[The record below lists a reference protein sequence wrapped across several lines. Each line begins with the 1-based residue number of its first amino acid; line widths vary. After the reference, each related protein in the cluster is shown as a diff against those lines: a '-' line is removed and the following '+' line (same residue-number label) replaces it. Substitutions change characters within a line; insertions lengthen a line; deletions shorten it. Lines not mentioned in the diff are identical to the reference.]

1 MKNIIGV
8 LILLSISRLAFSQKS
23 TPSQKSKPVYIPHPM
38 GFVYVPSGMFTDSS
52 NNHIRMG
59 AFLLSELE
67 ISNKQYNEFLND
79 LKAQGRDADYE
90 LAKPQNQKWK
100 NFDAQMIDSYQSKE
114 EMPVVN
120 ISKQGALL
128 YCQWLTEKEN
138 AKNQDMV
145 VHFRLP
151 SKAEWQYATGGI
163 TSVTKKDDLKGIYK
177 SKKILV
183 GYRTEPN
190 KYGLFFMFG
199 NVAEMVSD
207 ENIALGGHWLNDVKD
222 LSIYNTIE
230 NAASPLVGF
239 RVLMSYVGNVR

>member
-1 MKNIIGV
+1 MNSMVIAQKPALVNTKTRF
-8 LILLSISRLAFSQKS
+8 ISNPKGF
-23 TPSQKSKPVYIPHPM
+23 VYIPT
-38 GFVYVPSGMFTDSS
+38 GMFTDSS
-52 NNHIRMG
+52 NNHMRIS
-59 AFLLSELE
+59 AFYLSASEVT
-67 ISNKQYNEFLND
+67 NKQYNEFLND
-79 LKAQGRDADYE
+79 LKVQGRDADYE

-100 NFDAQMIDSYQSKE
+100 NFDAQMIEIYQKKE

-120 ISKQGALL
+120 ISKQAALL

-138 AKNQDMV
+138 GKNREEI
-145 VHFRLP
+145 VHYRLA
-151 SKAEWQYATGGI
+151 SKAEWQYAAGAT
-163 TSVTKKDDLKGIYK
+163 TSVSKRDMAKGI
-177 SKKILV
+177 KILV
-183 GYRTEPN
+183 ANRTEPN

-222 LSIYNTIE
+222 LSIYNVIE

>member
-1 MKNIIGV
+1 MKNIISV
-8 LILLSISRLAFSQKS
+8 LILLSISSLAFSQKS
-23 TPSQKSKPVYIPHPM
+23 TPSQKSKPVYIPHPR

-128 YCQWLTEKEN
+128 YCQWFTEKEN

-151 SKAEWQYATGGI
+151 SKAEWQYATGDI

-190 KYGLFFMFG
+190 KYGLFFMCG

-207 ENIALGGHWLNDVKD
+207 ENVALGGHWQNDVKD
-222 LSIYNTIE
+222 LSIYNVIE

-239 RVLMSYVGNVR
+239 RVLMSYVGKVR

>member
-1 MKNIIGV
+1 MKNILSI
-8 LILLSISRLAFSQKS
+8 LILLCMNSMVIAQKPALVNTKTRFISNPKGF
-23 TPSQKSKPVYIPHPM
+23 VYIPT
-38 GFVYVPSGMFTDSS
+38 GMFTDSS
-52 NNHIRMG
+52 NNHTRIS
-59 AFLLSELE
+59 AFFLGETE
-67 ISNKQYNEFLND
+67 VSNKQYQAFLND

-114 EMPVVN
+114 EMPIVN

-138 AKNQDMV
+138 GKKREEF
-145 VHFRLP
+145 VHFRLA
-151 SKAEWQYATGGI
+151 SKAEWQYAAGAT
-163 TSVTKKDDLKGIYK
+163 TSVSKRDMAKGI
-177 SKKILV
+177 KILV
-183 GYRTEPN
+183 ANRTEPN

-207 ENIALGGHWLNDVKD
+207 ENIALGGHWQNDVKD
-222 LSIYNTIE
+222 LSIYNVIE

>member
-1 MKNIIGV
+1 MKNILSI
-8 LILLSISRLAFSQKS
+8 LILLCMNSIVIAQKPAIVNTKTRFIS
-23 TPSQKSKPVYIPHPM
+23 NPKGFVYIPT
-38 GFVYVPSGMFTDSS
+38 GMFTDSS
-52 NNHIRMG
+52 NNHTRIS
-59 AFLLSELE
+59 AFFLGETE
-67 ISNKQYNEFLND
+67 VSNKQYQAFLND

-100 NFDAQMIDSYQSKE
+100 NFDAQMIDTYQSKE
-114 EMPVVN
+114 EFPVVN
-120 ISKQGALL
+120 ISKQAALL
-128 YCQWLTEKEN
+128 YCQGLTEKEN

-151 SKAEWQYATGGI
+151 SKAEWQYATRGI

-183 GYRTEPN
+183 DYRTEPN
-190 KYGLFFMFG
+190 KYGLFFMCG

-207 ENIALGGHWLNDVKD
+207 ENIAIGGHWQNDVKD
-222 LSIYNTIE
+222 LNIYNTIE